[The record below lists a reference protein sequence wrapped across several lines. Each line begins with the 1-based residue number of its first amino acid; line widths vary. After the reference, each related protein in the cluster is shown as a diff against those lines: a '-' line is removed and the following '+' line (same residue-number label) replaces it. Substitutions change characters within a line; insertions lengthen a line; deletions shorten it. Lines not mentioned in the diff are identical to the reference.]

1 MNIPDQITGITERP
15 KEWWTEAPQGQ
26 KMGAVGGVVAVAIAI
41 IVGVMSMTGGE
52 GDWNAAI
59 LYTDLDYWE
68 AAEITNRLTA
78 LGIPYKLTQDA
89 TAITVP
95 DDQVRDL
102 RLTLAGDGYPKSG
115 TIGYEIFDEAQLAM
129 TDFLQQVNHRRALQ
143 GELEKTLTVIE
154 DVRNARVH
162 LVMPEQSLFSD
173 DQDPTTASVT
183 LTLASGSQLRKR
195 QVESIGF
202 LVSASVEGL
211 HFEDVV
217 IVDSEGNLLS
227 EEVDHLAQAAS
238 RQFEQQQKVEQ
249 ILQTKVQTLLDEV
262 IGKNRSKVRINVSL
276 DFSRRTTETST
287 VEPGATQVVL
297 SEETNEKNSAE
308 QGTEENAVRNYEVN
322 RLIESTIGSVGTIS
336 QLSMALTVDKTKVIH
351 DIETNEFRE
360 VDREEK
366 EIEQLEQLAKQSIG
380 FDETRGDEVTIFALR
395 FDKSQEIQA
404 KETAVTEERRE
415 FWTGVAINVAKVLGI
430 LAALITLR
438 FIIQAIG
445 RGVGVE
451 EEIEVLGE
459 VSDIEEEEFERPET
473 PHDIILSRVQQMV
486 RERPEDAAKLI
497 RTMLVEDAG

>member
-1 MNIPDQITGITERP
+1 MNIPDQIAGISERP

-26 KMGAVGGVVAVAIAI
+26 KMGAAGGAVALVIAI
-41 IVGVMSMTGGE
+41 VVGIMSMAGGE
-52 GDWNAAI
+52 EDWSPAI

-102 RLTLAGDGYPKSG
+102 RPLAGDGYPKSG

-143 GELEKTLTVIE
+143 GELEKTLSGIE

-227 EEVDHLAQAAS
+227 EEVDPLAQAAS

-249 ILQTKVQTLLDEV
+249 VLQTKVQTLLDEV

-322 RLIESTIGSVGTIS
+322 RLIESTIGSVGMVS
-336 QLSMALTVDKTKVIH
+336 KLSMALTVDKTKVIH
-351 DIETNEFRE
+351 DVETNEFRE
-360 VDREEK
+360 VDRDEE
-366 EIEQLEQLAKQSIG
+366 EINRLEALAKQSIG

-497 RTMLVEDAG
+497 RTMLVEDTA